1 MAEQSENE
9 ASKSGQ
15 PVEAPEGG
23 KQAPE
28 ARTDENANVIYGP
41 DSQVGATGGESAT
54 GYQEST
60 DHIPDPTAMGGTLE
74 TSGTGG
80 GVNERISGTTRIF
93 GDVERAVA
101 KVEAV
106 VQEHLADIV
115 DEVRGVLKREEAGA
129 QTQAL
134 PQQTVENGG
143 VPEHGGN
150 IVAPNNDT
158 GAAQDAP
165 RSPNVAGDAGGVD
178 AGTTQ
183 VADGAQGESY
193 GQQTIAGA
201 SNPQDEAEA
210 AKAGEERREGDST
223 DGESAEGDKA
233 AATKAPAKKAAAK
246 KTASSSDAKSDDAK
260 K

>member
-1 MAEQSENE
+1 MAEQSEHQ
-9 ASKSGQ
+9 ASQSGQ
-15 PVEAPEGG
+15 PVEAPE
-23 KQAPE
+23 
-28 ARTDENANVIYGP
+28 NVKRDRLGEPYAS
-41 DSQVGATGGESAT
+41 SQDGVVSYATGSDQNAGPGEANT
-54 GYQEST
+54 GYQENP

-80 GVNERISGTTRIF
+80 GVNERLSGTTRIF

-143 VPEHGGN
+143 IPEHGGN
-150 IVAPNNDT
+150 IVGPANDT

-178 AGTTQ
+178 AGTEQ
-183 VADGAQGESY
+183 VSDGTSESY

-201 SNPQDEAEA
+201 SNPQDEATK
-210 AKAGEERREGDST
+210 AKAGEERREDAGT
-223 DGESAEGDKA
+223 EGEQAE
-233 AATKAPAKKAAAK
+233 TKTAAKKAAAK
-246 KTASSSDAKSDDAK
+246 KSDADK
-260 K
+260 